1 MFGCFC
7 IGMCIFVIF
16 FIKETKG
23 LTLEDMDVLF
33 GVVSEDQRQ
42 ADVEHVLNKGV
53 ELDHVEREVPA
64 DKAV

>member
-1 MFGCFC
+1 
-7 IGMCIFVIF
+7 MCAFVIL

-23 LTLEDMDVLF
+23 RTLEDMDVLF
-33 GVVSEDQRQ
+33 GLISEDQRQ

-53 ELDHVEREVPA
+53 ELEHIETEVVTA